1 MAAPSKPEHF
11 DVHASVVFQLGESL
25 ISDAIQALLELI
37 KNSYDADASYC
48 KVTIDT
54 DPAAARETL
63 SEAVGLISIEDDGFG
78 MSYEDI
84 RRGWLTFVSPKG
96 R

>member
-37 KNSYDADASYC
+37 KNSYDADASYR

-54 DPAAARETL
+54 DPAAARQTHHPKAIGL
-63 SEAVGLISIEDDGFG
+63 SRALQTSAWA
-78 MSYEDI
+78 
-84 RRGWLTFVSPKG
+84 R
-96 R
+96 